1 MEPKMNPAS
10 IRREP
15 MLNSCA
21 VSRRE
26 FIKAVGLGAASV
38 TVPGCANTSRRFAA
52 GKAANKPNIV
62 LIMADDLGY
71 ECLGCYGSESYKTTV
86 LDGLAGAGM
95 RFEHCYSQ
103 PLCTPSRVKIM
114 TGQYNFRNYTAFGVL
129 DPTQKTFG
137 HLLQRCGYATCVVG
151 KWQLYGSVNQA
162 PEVRGT
168 GSLPGQAGFDE
179 YCLWQ
184 ITDRG
189 PRFRDPLIVENG
201 KSRED
206 LEGKYG
212 PDVFTD
218 YALDFIERHK
228 TGPFFLYFPMA
239 LVHSPFVP
247 TPDSEDWK
255 KRTHKNNTKYFA
267 DMVSYMDKI
276 AGRIVRKLDELGLR
290 ENTLVLFTG
299 DNGTHKSIKSKM
311 PDGVIQ
317 GAKGDTADAGTRVP
331 LIASW
336 PGVVPAGKVCGDL
349 VDFSD
354 FVPTFAEMTGAS
366 PPEDMI
372 IDGRSF
378 LPQLRGQKGDPRD
391 WIFCHYDSRWGGRKM
406 QRFVRD
412 KRWKLYVTSNL
423 YDVRADVLEQN
434 PNPAGP
440 EAAAAGK
447 RLQTVLDSVR

>member
-26 FIKAVGLGAASV
+26 FIKAVGLGAASL
-38 TVPGCANTSRRFAA
+38 TVPGCASTSQRFAA
-52 GKAANKPNIV
+52 GKVPNKPNIV

-71 ECLGCYGSESYKTTV
+71 ECLGCYGSGSYKTPV

-114 TGQYNFRNYTAFGVL
+114 TGQYNFRNYTNFGVL
-129 DPTQKTFG
+129 DPKQKTFG

-168 GSLPGQAGFDE
+168 GSLPSQAGFDE
-179 YCLWQ
+179 HCLWQ

-218 YALDFIERHK
+218 YAFDFIERHK
-228 TGPFFLYFPMA
+228 VGPFFLYFPMA

-247 TPDSEDWK
+247 TPDSKDWK
-255 KRTHKNNTKYFA
+255 KPAHKNNIKYFA
-267 DMVSYMDKI
+267 DMVAYMDKI
-276 AGRIVRKLDELGLR
+276 VGRIVRKLDELGLS
-290 ENTLVLFTG
+290 ENTLVLFIG

-311 PDGVIQ
+311 PDGVIP
-317 GAKGDTADAGTRVP
+317 GPKGETTDAGTRVP

-354 FVPTFAEMTGAS
+354 FVPTFAEMVDTS

-378 LPQLRGQKGDPRD
+378 LPQLRGKKGNPRD

-412 KRWKLYVTSNL
+412 KRWKLYVTGNL

-434 PNPAGP
+434 PNP
-440 EAAAAGK
+440 
-447 RLQTVLDSVR
+447 